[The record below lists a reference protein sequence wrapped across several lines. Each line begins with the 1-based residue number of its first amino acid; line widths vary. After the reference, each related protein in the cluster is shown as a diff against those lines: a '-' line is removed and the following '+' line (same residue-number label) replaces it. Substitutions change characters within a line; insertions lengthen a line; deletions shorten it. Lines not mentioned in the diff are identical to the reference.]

1 MFTQHELTEHMF
13 SKLKLSEHMLSEI
26 KLGEISFAET
36 GHCYSIY
43 QAWIHS
49 IYIQSLENAYS
60 LTKTD
65 INRPANGQ
73 PLATQQPLSTQQSE
87 KLQEQILQQQQQQ
100 QQTTTNE

>member
-1 MFTQHELTEHMF
+1 MFTEN
-13 SKLKLSEHMLSEI
+13 KLSELMFTEHKFTEN
-26 KLGEISFAET
+26 KFTET

-43 QAWIHS
+43 QAWIHP

-73 PLATQQPLSTQQSE
+73 PACHAADAFHAAKSGKLWPLTSENTST
-87 KLQEQILQQQQQQ
+87 LVFP
-100 QQTTTNE
+100 